1 LMHGIN
7 TYIKNPDFKGDIILI
22 EPTEYDA
29 DFFDMN
35 PLAFWGRR
43 EAAKRGFQSVSAS
56 INSNYKKLRRIL
68 GAYGIKVNPKFAKG
82 LPEFSDF
89 PSTSPDNYIP
99 RKEEGLAA
107 V

>member
-1 LMHGIN
+1 
-7 TYIKNPDFKGDIILI
+7 
-22 EPTEYDA
+22 
-29 DFFDMN
+29 MN

-56 INSNYKKLRRIL
+56 IYGNYKKLRRIL
-68 GAYGIKVNPKFAKG
+68 GAYGIKVNPEFAKG

-89 PSTSPDNYIP
+89 PLTSPDNYIP
-99 RKEEGLAA
+99 RKEESLAA

>member
-1 LMHGIN
+1 
-7 TYIKNPDFKGDIILI
+7 I

-56 INSNYKKLRRIL
+56 IYGNYKKLRRIL
-68 GAYGIKVNPKFAKG
+68 GAYGIKVDPKFAKP

-89 PSTSPDNYIP
+89 PSKSPDNYIP
-99 RKEEGLAA
+99 RKDEGLAA